1 MNIMKNNNKTKIGGI
16 IGIVAVIAVIG
27 LTIYAFVKDA
37 KTEEH
42 VEEITYSEFK
52 DKVEG
57 KNKSVILVGRNDC
70 SHCVSYKPVITKVA
84 EEYDFTVY
92 YINTNNIKEESD
104 FNALWDFLGAN
115 GTPTTAVVA
124 EGKLVAM
131 HEGEM
136 TRSDLIAFLKANYF

>member
-1 MNIMKNNNKTKIGGI
+1 MNIMRNNNKTKIGGI
-16 IGIVAVIAVIG
+16 IGIIAVIAVIG

-52 DKVEG
+52 DKVDG

-92 YINTNNIKEESD
+92 YINTNNIENVEDEE
-104 FNALWDFLGAN
+104 ALWNFLGAN

-124 EGKLVAM
+124 NGNLVAM
-131 HEGEM
+131 REGEI

>member
-1 MNIMKNNNKTKIGGI
+1 MYKMNQKKSRIGGI
-16 IGIVAVIAVIG
+16 IGLVAVILVIG

-37 KTEEH
+37 KTEGH
-42 VEEITYSEFK
+42 MEEITYSEFK
-52 DKVEG
+52 DKVNG
-57 KNKSVILVGRNDC
+57 KKKSVIMVGRNDC

-84 EEYDFTVY
+84 EEFDFQVY
-92 YINTNNIKEESD
+92 YINTNNIDNEED

-124 EGKLVAM
+124 NGELVAM
-131 HEGEM
+131 HEGEL

>member
-1 MNIMKNNNKTKIGGI
+1 MNQKKSKVGGI
-16 IGIVAVIAVIG
+16 IGFIAVVLVIG
-27 LTIYAFVKDA
+27 LTVYAFIKDA
-37 KTEEH
+37 KTESH

-52 DKVEG
+52 EKVNGDK
-57 KNKSVILVGRNDC
+57 KSVILVGRNDC
-70 SHCVSYKPVITKVA
+70 SHCISFKPVITKVA

>member
-1 MNIMKNNNKTKIGGI
+1 MNKMNQKKSRIGGI
-16 IGIVAVIAVIG
+16 IGIVAVILVIG
-27 LTIYAFVKDA
+27 LTVYAFVKDA

-42 VEEITYSEFK
+42 IEEITYSDFK

-57 KNKSVILVGRNDC
+57 SKKSVILVGRNDC
-70 SHCVSYKPVITKVA
+70 SHCVSFKPVITKVA

-92 YINTNNIKEESD
+92 YINTNNITNQTD
-104 FNALWDFLGAN
+104 FDALWDFLGAE
-115 GTPTTAVVA
+115 GTPTTAIVS
-124 EGKLVAM
+124 EGKLQAM